1 MKQVQLTKRQKLF
14 IELLRLAVD
23 GHRRSLSY
31 SPSPADWAWL
41 FSESRRQAVVGVMYA
56 AVERLPAAQRPP
68 REVLLPWYAVVER
81 VKLRNEQLNAEATRV
96 CLTLSREGLNN
107 VLLKGQGGAL
117 YYPQP
122 LLRQPG
128 DIDLWILASRQRIM
142 EHAQKGGENKV
153 HTTWLHTVFNDS
165 PLTEVEAHFMPSY
178 RYNPFRHS
186 VMNGIFDQMAAA
198 QLAHKV
204 ALIDNAPSQV
214 NTPTTAFNRL
224 YLLAHIYR
232 HFFGEGIGVRQLM
245 DYYYCLRQG
254 LTDAEARAMRRRLKR
269 MGMTRFA
276 RATMYVI
283 QQLFGLPVQYMPL
296 MPDKREGT
304 LLLSEVLLAGN
315 FGQHDVRYAELSS
328 QRRFSRFVAK
338 SCRNINFL
346 VHYPGEVLFDVP
358 FRLCHYVWRWGR
370 GYL

>member
-1 MKQVQLTKRQKLF
+1 MKQVQLTKRQDLF

-23 GHRRSLSY
+23 EHRRSLSY

-56 AVERLPAAQRPP
+56 AVERLLAAQRPP
-68 REVLLPWYAVVER
+68 REVLLPWYAMVER

-96 CLTLSREGLNN
+96 CLTLSREGLDC
-107 VLLKGQGGAL
+107 VLLKGQGVAL

-142 EHAQKGGENKV
+142 EHTQKGREHKV
-153 HTTWLHTVFNDS
+153 HTTWLHTVFDES
-165 PLTEVEAHFMPSY
+165 SLTEVEAHFMPSY
-178 RYNPFRHS
+178 RYNPFRHGAMNS
-186 VMNGIFDQMAAA
+186 VFKQMAAA
-198 QLAHKV
+198 QLSHQV
-204 ALIDNAPSQV
+204 ALTANESARVSA
-214 NTPTTAFNRL
+214 PTTAFNRV

-254 LTDAEARAMRRRLKR
+254 MTEAEARTMRRQLKR

-276 RATMYVI
+276 SATMYVM

-296 MPDKREGT
+296 MPDKREGI
-304 LLLSEVLLAGN
+304 LLLNEVLLAGN

-338 SCRNINFL
+338 SRRNINFL

>member
-1 MKQVQLTKRQKLF
+1 MKQVRLTKRQELF
-14 IELLRLAVD
+14 VELLQLAVD
-23 GHRRSLSY
+23 EQRQRLTY

-56 AVERLPAAQRPP
+56 AVERLPAVQRPL
-68 REVLLPWYAVVER
+68 REVLLPWYAMVER
-81 VKLRNEQLNAEATRV
+81 VKQRNEQLNAETIRV
-96 CLTLSREGLNN
+96 CHALRSEGLNS
-107 VLLKGQGGAL
+107 VLLKGQGVAL

-128 DIDLWILASRQRIM
+128 DIDLWVLASRQRIM
-142 EHAQKGGENKV
+142 EHAQKGRGHRI
-153 HTTWLHTVFNDS
+153 HTTWLHTVFDES
-165 PLTEVEAHFMPSY
+165 SLTEVEAHFMPSY
-178 RYNPFRHS
+178 RYNPFRHGAMNS
-186 VMNGIFDQMAAA
+186 VFKRMAAA
-198 QLAHKV
+198 QLSHQV
-204 ALIDNAPSQV
+204 ALTANESAQV
-214 NTPTTAFNRL
+214 SLPTMAFNRV

-254 LTDAEARAMRRRLKR
+254 MTESEARTMRRQLKR

-276 RATMYVI
+276 RATMYVM

-304 LLLSEVLLAGN
+304 LLLNEVLLAGN
-315 FGQHDVRYAELSS
+315 FGQHDVRYGSLSS
-328 QRRFSRFVAK
+328 ESRLSRFVAK
-338 SCRNINFL
+338 SRRNFTFL